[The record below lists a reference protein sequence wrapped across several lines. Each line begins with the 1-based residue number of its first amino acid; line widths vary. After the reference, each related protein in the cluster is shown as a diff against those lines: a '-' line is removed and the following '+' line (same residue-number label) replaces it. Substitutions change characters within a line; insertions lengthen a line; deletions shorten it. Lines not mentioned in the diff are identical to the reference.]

1 VAYQHPES
9 KRAFKNQLYEELARI
24 GKALA
29 SPHRLE
35 LLDLLA
41 QSERSVEELARETTL
56 PVATVSQHLQ
66 ILHAARL
73 VDVRRRGR
81 QRRYRLASGEV
92 VRLWL
97 ALRRTGEAHLAEL
110 EQLVSTWLPERRH
123 WPALSID
130 AALELLQSGRA
141 LLLDVRPRDE
151 YASAHLPQARS
162 LPVAELAAHLS
173 ELPRDCEIIAY
184 CRGPYCVFADEAV
197 ALLRAHGFRAWR
209 LEVGVPEWQERGL
222 PIIQAQAAERSVL

>member
-1 VAYQHPES
+1 MQPSS
-9 KRAFKNQLYEELARI
+9 KRAFKSQLYEQLARI

-41 QSERSVEELARETTL
+41 QSERSVEALASETGL
-56 PVATVSQHLQ
+56 PLATVSQHLQ
-66 ILHAARL
+66 ILRTARL
-73 VDVRRRGR
+73 VEVRRQGR
-81 QRRYRLASGEV
+81 SMRYRLASGEV

-97 ALRRTGEAHLAEL
+97 ALRRTGEVHLAEV
-110 EQLVSTWLPERRH
+110 ERLVATWLPERQQL
-123 WPALSID
+123 PALSIE
-130 AALELLQSGRA
+130 AALQLLNEGRA

-151 YASAHLPQARS
+151 YQSAHLPQARS
-162 LPVAELAAHLS
+162 LPVGELEAHLS

-197 ALLRAHGFRAWR
+197 ALLRAHGFRARR

-222 PIIQAQAAERSVL
+222 PIVQEAERSVI